1 MCNTCVIN
9 DGFYLFSNRETN
21 RIRDSKMEGVTT
33 KILGR
38 ATLNRDT
45 FCGFSFTQMSKST
58 KRPSLHVRPRT
69 RISGLFRRRT

>member
-1 MCNTCVIN
+1 
-9 DGFYLFSNRETN
+9 
-21 RIRDSKMEGVTT
+21 MEGVTT

-45 FCGFSFTQMSKST
+45 FCDFSFTQMSKST

-69 RISGLFRRRT
+69 RISGFADGLNLVSSVAKAK